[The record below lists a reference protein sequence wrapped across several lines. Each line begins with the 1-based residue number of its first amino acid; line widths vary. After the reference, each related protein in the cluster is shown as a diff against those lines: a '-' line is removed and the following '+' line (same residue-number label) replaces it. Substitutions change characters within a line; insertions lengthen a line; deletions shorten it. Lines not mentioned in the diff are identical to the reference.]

1 MGMLYEKTQD
11 GECYKTA
18 TLVVGNSMGPAS
30 ILGKQASQ
38 TLPYGAPDMDRRRQV
53 YFEQNRHGKWRPVL
67 VPQGE
72 NAAGSVP
79 PFRRAAECARPCICS
94 QHFSA
99 PPNPSK
105 TEPLNPASRG
115 CTQA

>member
-79 PFRRAAECARPCICS
+79 PFRRAAESARPC
-94 QHFSA
+94 
-99 PPNPSK
+99 
-105 TEPLNPASRG
+105 
-115 CTQA
+115 